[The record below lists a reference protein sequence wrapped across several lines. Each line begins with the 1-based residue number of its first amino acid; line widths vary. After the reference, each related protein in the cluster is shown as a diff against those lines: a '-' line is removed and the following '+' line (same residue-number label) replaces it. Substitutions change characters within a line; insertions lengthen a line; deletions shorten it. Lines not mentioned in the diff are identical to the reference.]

1 MINSSGKNLFPA
13 KIEAAVKESSRLVA
27 HVAVIADRRRYV
39 SALIVP
45 DREQLAA
52 FEEPAAEI
60 ERAVAEANTRLS
72 RVEHIRAFR
81 ILDDEWVPGGP
92 VLTNTMKLRRTSIA
106 ERYADLIEEM
116 YA

>member
-1 MINSSGKNLFPA
+1 M
-13 KIEAAVKESSRLVA
+13 
-27 HVAVIADRRRYV
+27 
-39 SALIVP
+39 P

-52 FEEPAAEI
+52 FAQPEAEI
-60 ERAVAEANTRLS
+60 ERAVADANTRLS
-72 RVEHIRAFR
+72 RVAQIRAFR

-92 VLTNTMKLRRTSIA
+92 VLTNTMKLRRTPIA